1 MAKDR
6 IFYMAHEFEKR
17 TRKLLED
24 DDMRFLWNRYF
35 PWFFAADL
43 LIVAAIVATLVWW
56 WKR

>member
-1 MAKDR
+1 MDRAFEMA
-6 IFYMAHEFEKR
+6 YEFEKR
-17 TRKLLED
+17 TRELLED